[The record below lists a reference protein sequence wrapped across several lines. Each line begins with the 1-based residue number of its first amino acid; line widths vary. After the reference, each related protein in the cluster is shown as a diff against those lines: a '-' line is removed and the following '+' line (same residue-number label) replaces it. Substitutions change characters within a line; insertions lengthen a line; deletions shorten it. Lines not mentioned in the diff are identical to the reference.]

1 MDLKTKKTIVAKLA
15 KEYKRARKKQRGVLL
30 DELIRLAQYNRS
42 YARRIL
48 RKLPQT
54 KVQKH
59 LRIKNSQYGGIFL
72 QLKSLWAISNFACGK
87 RLVPLI
93 SVYLDSLRRHGE
105 LRVTASERKLLLKIS
120 SATVDRLLQ
129 VEKRKLSI
137 TGKGRSYTKPGS
149 LLKHQIP
156 IHTWRDWD
164 NSKPGFLEIDT
175 VHHNGGNPSGEYIH
189 TLDTTDVATGWNECQ
204 ALMGRGE
211 RFLVIALDTIR
222 IRLPFPLLGI
232 DFDSGGEFVNYHLI
246 RYSKKNQISYTR
258 ARESYSND
266 QPYIEQQN
274 YSVVRTFVGYKRLDT
289 WKQLELL
296 NKLYLRLSG
305 YQNFFQSVMRLKEK
319 TRNGAH
325 VTRKYSKAK
334 TAYQRVLESSDISDE
349 VKESLKERFLKLNPK
364 RLLLEINALARKV
377 NS

>member
-1 MDLKTKKTIVAKLA
+1 MDLKTKKNVVNKLS
-15 KEYKRARKKQRGVLL
+15 KEYKKARKKQRGIIL
-30 DELIRLAQYNRS
+30 DELVRLTGYNRS

-48 RKLPQT
+48 RKPSNLKRHSRVKGSSYSSVFSQ
-54 KVQKH
+54 
-59 LRIKNSQYGGIFL
+59 LRK
-72 QLKSLWAISNFACGK
+72 LWAISHFACGQ
-87 RLVPLI
+87 RLVPLVP
-93 SVYLDSLRRHGE
+93 VYLDSLKRHGE
-105 LRVTASERKLLLKIS
+105 LKVTVLEKKLLLKIS
-120 SATVDRLLQ
+120 SATVDRLLRE
-129 VEKRKLSI
+129 EKKKLNI

-189 TLDTTDVATGWNECQ
+189 TLDTTDVATAWNEC
-204 ALMGRGE
+204 APLMGRGE
-211 RFLVIALDTIR
+211 TGLVKALAAIR
-222 IRLPFPLLGI
+222 RRLPFKLLGI
-232 DFDSGGEFVNYHLI
+232 DFDCGGEFVNWHLV
-246 RYSKKNQISYTR
+246 RYCKRNKLTYTR

-274 YSVVRTFVGYKRLDT
+274 FSVVRTFVGYKRLDAFG
-289 WKQLELL
+289 QLGLL
-296 NKLYLRLSG
+296 NKLYLKLSD

-325 VTRKYSKAK
+325 VTRRYGKAK
-334 TAYQRVLESSDISDE
+334 TAFQRALESPDISDE
-349 VKESLKERFLKLNPK
+349 VKENLEERFFKLNPR
-364 RLLLEINALARKV
+364 RLLLEINALSRKV

>member
-1 MDLKTKKTIVAKLA
+1 MDLKTRKTIVNRLS
-15 KEYKRARKKQRGVLL
+15 KEYKRARKKQRGVIL
-30 DELIRLAQYNRS
+30 DELIRLTTYNRS

-48 RKLPQT
+48 RRPSNLK
-54 KVQKH
+54 KH
-59 LRIKNSQYGGIFL
+59 SRVKGSSYSGIFSKL
-72 QLKSLWAISNFACGK
+72 RRLWAISHFACGQ

-93 SVYLDSLRRHGE
+93 PVYLDSLTRHGE
-105 LRVTASERKLLLKIS
+105 FKVTAFEKKLLLKIS
-120 SATVDRLLQ
+120 SATVDRLLRE
-129 VEKRKLSI
+129 EKKKLNI

-211 RFLVIALDTIR
+211 TGLVKALEKIKDN
-222 IRLPFPLLGI
+222 LPLPMLGI
-232 DFDSGGEFVNYHLI
+232 DFDSGGEFVNWHLV
-246 RYSKKNQISYTR
+246 RYCKKNKLTYTR

-266 QPYIEQQN
+266 QPYIEQKN
-274 YSVVRTFVGYKRLDT
+274 YSVVRTFVGYKRLDAL
-289 WKQLELL
+289 KQLELL
-296 NKLYLRLSG
+296 NKLYLKLSD

-325 VTRKYSKAK
+325 VTRRYGKAK

-349 VKESLKERFLKLNPK
+349 VKANLKERFLKLNPR
-364 RLLLEINALARKV
+364 RLLLEINALSRKV